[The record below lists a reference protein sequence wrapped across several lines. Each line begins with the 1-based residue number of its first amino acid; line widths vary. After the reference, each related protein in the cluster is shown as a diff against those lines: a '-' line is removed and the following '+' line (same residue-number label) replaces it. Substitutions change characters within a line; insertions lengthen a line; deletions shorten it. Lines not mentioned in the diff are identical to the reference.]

1 MATLT
6 LSEGYRNLKVG
17 EAQELEISRVEFD
30 ERKQTAKVTFADAE
44 GGTCTEQFRFGTTA
58 TKSKGQEVALN
69 IFSTLAKCAL
79 HDWQLTEIDP
89 LSIQGQLVVADV
101 FQQEVVNEE
110 TGRST
115 FYTHVK
121 NFHEAEVV

>member
-1 MATLT
+1 MAMLA

-17 EAQELEISRVEFD
+17 EAQELEISKVDFD
-30 ERKQTAKVTFADAE
+30 ERKQVCKVTFADAE

-58 TKSKGQEVALN
+58 VKSKGQEVALD

-79 HDWQLTEIDP
+79 HDWQLVEIDP
-89 LSIQGQLVVADV
+89 HSIQGAVVIADV
-101 FQQEVVNEE
+101 FQQEVVNQE

-121 NFHEAEVV
+121 NFHEAEEA